1 MAIQSTSSR
10 ASSSQQQLT
19 QMGSDAAKQQ
29 AEARKGAQYITDPAQ
44 LDNLQYQ
51 YWTGAGDTSNFN
63 RGYSVNFQLDGKD
76 YTFIPTDIIN
86 KGWVDGNT
94 QYYASGLLNKDNL
107 NTLKTKGQAID
118 LKGVGWYGDFLTD
131 TMGRDTT
138 GILIPSTEANK
149 FFSKIQSY
157 EITQTPVK
165 GKVSFSPITGL
176 AQTKK
181 GDFVY
186 LNKTPEGNYPGTGQK
201 YATQFI
207 NAKGDIQTIGKP
219 PPPKSGGLLGDI
231 AKVAS
236 IVAPVA
242 LALVPGVGP
251 VLSAAY
257 SAGNVIGRG
266 GSIEDAFKA
275 GATSYAAGTVAG
287 AVAKPV
293 AGVTDSAIAGAT
305 AGGAAAGGTTALIQG
320 NSVGEGLISGAATGA
335 AMGAAN
341 VVAKPV
347 TAATDSQVAGST
359 AGGAVAGGTSALLRG
374 DSVTEG
380 LLTGAAGGAIAGGVS
395 ATVDAGVGLLKGNTG
410 GETIAEAGADET
422 IAATGAETTGAEGN
436 TMEDYELSTFL
447 NDLDE
452 DFTFGDQE
460 GDYDMPFS
468 NPDLMYNEF
477 NPLAPGLQTLVQDF
491 FDTNVKAGGT
501 TEDIIT
507 KAAKQFGT
515 SIVKSFL
522 GIGGVKGV
530 ASSTRAALRAAG
542 LTDTQIDSLGG
553 GSKGFLESVLGGG
566 AGLYLSDKQRQEV
579 LDAYNNAASRV
590 SASGREAAD
599 LSKFTP
605 FGTKTAFGES
615 KFTYDPT
622 TGQLTGAE
630 YTVAPEVAAE
640 RDRLFKLASGIT
652 PTATSMADYEQ
663 QYLTSQRGL
672 LRPEQERQLGSLQE
686 RMARTGRSGFGY
698 GQGTGMMATNPEL
711 AAYYNALATQEQT
724 LAANAPTYARNLFS
738 ADIAN
743 LDKLY
748 GQASELE
755 KLGAAPLTTSLD
767 IAGKAATAG
776 ATQGRFLTE
785 AEKTAADLTA
795 RGGLLSAS
803 SKTNMYNELAGA
815 AGAVGK
821 TIDQYISDWMINN
834 PQP

>member
-10 ASSSQQQLT
+10 AASSQQQLT
-19 QMGSDAAKQQ
+19 QMGADRAKQE

-86 KGWVDGNT
+86 KGFVDGNT

-107 NTLKTKGQAID
+107 NTLKTKGQAVD
-118 LKGVGWYGDFLTD
+118 LNGVGWYGDFLKNTL
-131 TMGRDTT
+131 GRDTT

-231 AKVAS
+231 AKVANV
-236 IVAPVA
+236 VAPIA
-242 LALVPGVGP
+242 LALVPGAGP

-266 GSIEDAFKA
+266 GSIGDAFKA
-275 GATSYAAGTVAG
+275 GATSYIAGQAGT

-293 AGVTDSAIAGAT
+293 AGVTGSALTGSI
-305 AGGAAAGGTTALIQG
+305 AGGAAAGGTGAALTG
-320 NSVGEGLISGAATGA
+320 NSIE
-335 AMGAAN
+335 
-341 VVAKPV
+341 
-347 TAATDSQVAGST
+347 
-359 AGGAVAGGTSALLRG
+359 
-374 DSVTEG
+374 EG
-380 LLTGAAGGAIAGGVS
+380 LLTGAASGAIGYGVGK
-395 ATVDAGVGLLKGNTG
+395 TVDAGVGLLKGNTG

-422 IAATGAETTGAEGN
+422 LAGTGAATTGTEGKI
-436 TMEDYELSTFL
+436 MDDFELSTFL
-447 NDLDE
+447 NDLPE
-452 DFTFGDQE
+452 EYGDQPGDFPME
-460 GDYDMPFS
+460 GSFG
-468 NPDLMYNEF
+468 
-477 NPLAPGLQTLVQDF
+477 NPLAPGVFDAVTNF
-491 FDTNVKAGGT
+491 FNTNAGGGLT
-501 TEDIIT
+501 QDIIT

-515 SIVKSFL
+515 QAVKAVL
-522 GIGGVKGV
+522 GVGASKGV
-530 ASSTRAALRAAG
+530 SSGVRAALKAAG
-542 LTDTQIDSLGG
+542 LSDSQIDGLGG
-553 GSKGFLESVLGGG
+553 GSEGFLQGLLGGA

-579 LDAYNNAASRV
+579 LDAYNTAASRV

-615 KFTYDPT
+615 RFTYDPT
-622 TGQLTGAE
+622 TGQLTGAG
-630 YTVAPEVAAE
+630 YDVAPEVAAE
-640 RDRLFKLASGIT
+640 RDRLFQLASGIT

-663 QYLTSQRGL
+663 QYLTAQRGL

-711 AAYYNALATQEQT
+711 AAYYNALATTEQT
-724 LAANAPTYARNLFS
+724 LAANAPTYARNLFGT
-738 ADIAN
+738 DIAN
-743 LDKLY
+743 LGKLY
-748 GQASELE
+748 GQAGELE
-755 KLGAAPLTTSLD
+755 RLGAAPLTTSLD
-767 IAGKAATAG
+767 IAGKQATAG

-815 AGAVGK
+815 AGAAGR
-821 TIDQYISDWMINN
+821 TIDQAISDWMINN
-834 PQP
+834 PQS